1 MRLPVANLIILST
14 GFAVAMA
21 LNVGLGFTPTNQ
33 RCGNTLNDACIRDL
47 VVPFVLGLGFRDCT
61 SFFRTTITVSPRT
74 STVTRTTTI
83 STTVTEN
90 FEIRRR
96 AVEAKPKRSIEIPT
110 RIPSYAARCSG
121 RARYSSAC
129 SCYGVRS
136 AATITVH
143 PPRTTAYVTVT
154 KTATTTACF
163 LCSLAGTWNM
173 VAYEQGIYIDLWRDL
188 NIQSKAFHRS
198 HSIRFIGYLDPYGG
212 DYMQQTGD

>member
-1 MRLPVANLIILST
+1 MPTILSLILQTMRLPVANLIILST

-163 LCSLAGTWNM
+163 LWYENPPCCLKRDTPCDITNPGQCCSATCGVN
-173 VAYEQGIYIDLWRDL
+173 DR
-188 NIQSKAFHRS
+188 
-198 HSIRFIGYLDPYGG
+198 IGP
-212 DYMQQTGD
+212 DYYCY

>member
-1 MRLPVANLIILST
+1 MATILSLILQTMRLPIANVIILST
-14 GFAVAMA
+14 GFAVATA
-21 LNVGLGFTPTNQ
+21 LNVGLDFTPTNQ
-33 RCGNTLNDACIRDL
+33 RCGNSLNDACIRDL

-121 RARYSSAC
+121 GARYSSAC

-163 LCSLAGTWNM
+163 LWYENPPCCLKRDTPCDITNPGQCCSATCGVNN
-173 VAYEQGIYIDLWRDL
+173 R
-188 NIQSKAFHRS
+188 
-198 HSIRFIGYLDPYGG
+198 IGP
-212 DYMQQTGD
+212 DYYCY